1 MTVAQKITRVM
12 QTRKG
17 SVPTNP
23 NYGSRLYL
31 LRDRRASEV
40 AVFFAK
46 YAHED
51 IEVSE
56 PTIKVKRANLIQ
68 ITNEKLLAKIEL
80 FDDSQVDLEVT
91 I

>member
-17 SVPTNP
+17 SIPANP

-68 ITNEKLLAKIEL
+68 ITNEKLSAKIEL